1 MKLVKIYETNN
12 AIVLGF
18 LVLGF
23 IFNQAWCYYIAITVL
38 VLSVFSAYSAKKIAQ
53 FWIELGKIL
62 GYVNST
68 IILGL
73 FFFLLL
79 SPFALIIR
87 VFMKKNNSSKTSKW
101 EVNNYRLDFTKPF

>member
-18 LVLGF
+18 LVYGF

-38 VLSVFSAYSAKKIAQ
+38 ITSIFSEYSANKIAQ
-53 FWIELGKIL
+53 LWTQIGKIL
-62 GYVNST
+62 GYVNSN

-79 SPFALIIR
+79 TPFALIIR
-87 VFMKKNNSSKTSKW
+87 LFIKKNNSFKTSSW
-101 EVNNYRLDFTKPF
+101 ETNKYSLDFTKPF

>member
-18 LVLGF
+18 LVYGF

-38 VLSVFSAYSAKKIAQ
+38 ISSIYSEYSAYKIAQ
-53 FWIELGKIL
+53 LWTQIGKIL
-62 GYVNST
+62 GYVNSN

-79 SPFALIIR
+79 TPFSLIIR
-87 VFMKKNNSSKTSKW
+87 LFIKKKNSFKTSSW
-101 EVNNYRLDFTKPF
+101 ETNKYSIDFTKPF